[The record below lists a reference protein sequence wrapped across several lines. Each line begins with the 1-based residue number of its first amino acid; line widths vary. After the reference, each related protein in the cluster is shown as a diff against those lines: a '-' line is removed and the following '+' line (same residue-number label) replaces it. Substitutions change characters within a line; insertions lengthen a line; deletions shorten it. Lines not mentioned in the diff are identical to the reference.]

1 MTSATGSSDGAARGI
16 SARRRLRKRGS
27 SMLEFV
33 LVGIPAVFVLISIVQ
48 MSIGMW
54 QYHTLNSAL
63 QQAGR
68 YVVVRGRGCAQN
80 GNTCS
85 VTLGTVAQQ
94 IATYATG
101 MPADLLSV
109 TLTPPA
115 GAATT
120 CSPLTNCF
128 ANTTVW
134 PPAPYNGPGMTF
146 TITGHFTLHPAI
158 GMLWPGGRAS
168 GFGTFVLSSST
179 AQVIM
184 F

>member
-1 MTSATGSSDGAARGI
+1 MKSTKKPSLGSAG
-16 SARRRLRKRGS
+16 RRLRERGQ

-33 LVGIPAVFVLISIVQ
+33 LTGIPATFVLICVVQ
-48 MSIGMW
+48 MGLGMW

-68 YVVVRGRGCAQN
+68 YVVVRGRGCTQN
-80 GNTCS
+80 GNSCG
-85 VTLGTVAQQ
+85 VTLGNIAKQ
-94 IATYATG
+94 ISTYAVG
-101 MPADLLSV
+101 MPAGLLNV

-115 GAATT
+115 GAATS
-120 CSPLTNCF
+120 CNPLSACFTN
-128 ANTTVW
+128 ATAW

-146 TITGHFTLHPAI
+146 TITGSFKFNPAI
-158 GMLWPGGRAS
+158 GMVWPGSPAS
-168 GFGTFVLSSST
+168 GFGTFVLSAST